1 MDVYDDD
8 EPDEILEQDDELSNT
23 TFVNPSQNE
32 LRHMLKIYTLN
43 EKWKKNLTHINVK
56 EMSLDKTI
64 KSFGLILVTVVTSIQ

>member
-1 MDVYDDD
+1 MDDDD
-8 EPDEILEQDDELSNT
+8 EPNEILEQDDELSNT

-56 EMSLDKTI
+56 EMSLDKTN
-64 KSFGLILVTVVTSIQ
+64 KSFGLILVTVVT